1 MWLQP
6 AALALLISLR
16 TGSGVESSFAAG
28 DRGRKRRDQASHGAP
43 WACEDFF
50 ARRNILILTTRVRLR
65 AGLSNAGLRHI

>member
-6 AALALLISLR
+6 AALALHISLR
-16 TGSGVESSFAAG
+16 TGSRVESSFAAG
-28 DRGRKRRDQASHGAP
+28 DRDGKRRDQASHGARR
-43 WACEDFF
+43 ACEDFF